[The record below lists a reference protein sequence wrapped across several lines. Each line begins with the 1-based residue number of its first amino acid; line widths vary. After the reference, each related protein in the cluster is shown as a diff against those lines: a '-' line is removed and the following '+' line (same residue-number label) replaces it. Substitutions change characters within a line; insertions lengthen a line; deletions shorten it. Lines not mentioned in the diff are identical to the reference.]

1 MKRGLEGLES
11 WRTCTLPLNWD
22 CFRLCTY
29 RSMDAS
35 SSHAFLEEKDVQGS
49 LCVTLIVG
57 VTGVGEIGDC
67 GDKDVFSM
75 KPSATSGSYSGSSSA
90 NTRVGLLAW
99 LSHGKM
105 GFGLTLGFG
114 FVSGTSYHIFL
125 GGSGYSFGAWK
136 RSWLWDME

>member
-1 MKRGLEGLES
+1 ME
-11 WRTCTLPLNWD
+11 
-22 CFRLCTY
+22 
-29 RSMDAS
+29 AS

-90 NTRVGLLAW
+90 NTRVGFLA
-99 LSHGKM
+99 
-105 GFGLTLGFG
+105 
-114 FVSGTSYHIFL
+114 
-125 GGSGYSFGAWK
+125 
-136 RSWLWDME
+136 